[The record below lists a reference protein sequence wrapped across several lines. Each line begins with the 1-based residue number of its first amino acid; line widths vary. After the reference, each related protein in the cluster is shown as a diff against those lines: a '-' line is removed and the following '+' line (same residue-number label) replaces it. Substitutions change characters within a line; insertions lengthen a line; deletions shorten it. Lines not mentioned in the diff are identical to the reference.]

1 MDFNLDVNSP
11 MRIQIRIGPHWPLHA
26 FQGNLTGWPFGCD
39 RLLPRSRVIAVMERY
54 DSRH

>member
-39 RLLPRSRVIAVMERY
+39 RLLPISRVIADME
-54 DSRH
+54 